1 MDCVM
6 FHHHF
11 YTGFM
16 CISCIGSVG
25 VRSVFMVLPNVVHIP
40 PIGYIDTIGM
50 WHLALKVRSS
60 FLGEFSMFVIDEVS
74 YLVTEKY

>member
-11 YTGFM
+11 CTGFM
-16 CISCIGSVG
+16 CISCIGSVC
-25 VRSVFMVLPNVVHIP
+25 VRSVFMVLPS

-60 FLGEFSMFVIDEVS
+60 FLGELSMRVIDEVS